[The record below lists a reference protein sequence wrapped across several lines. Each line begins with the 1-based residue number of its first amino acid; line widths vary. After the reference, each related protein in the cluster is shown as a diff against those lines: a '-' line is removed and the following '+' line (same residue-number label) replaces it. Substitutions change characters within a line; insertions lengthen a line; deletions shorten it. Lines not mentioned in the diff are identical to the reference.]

1 MKLMKFYIKTS
12 KSEHFCSK
20 CCCMSETRFLQPNS
34 NLPRH
39 NSKQNAKRSYF
50 NFAITETSHL
60 RQRYPKKLK
69 MTLPLGV
76 RVLPSNGPFFPGL
89 FCPFFSFAIES
100 YINGF
105 N

>member
-39 NSKQNAKRSYF
+39 NSKQNAKKDTILIWPSQ
-50 NFAITETSHL
+50 IETSHL

-76 RVLPSNGPFFPGL
+76 RILPSNGPFFQAF
-89 FCPFFSFAIES
+89 FCPFFLLQLNLI
-100 YINGF
+100 
-105 N
+105 